1 MVPTS
6 RTIHSTRITINTTK
20 LKIAATTTISL
31 SRPYNQPTTKVHQI
45 FDDETQPRKPK
56 FPRRDDNNNIG
67 RSSLHPPII
76 HSFIHMWRDRMETE
90 APKIDRQKIL
100 VSASIKTELL
110 ATTLHRYYCPYSDFK
125 SSLAAKLWR
134 NFGKLELMTCHSDA
148 AEKV

>member
-20 LKIAATTTISL
+20 LKKIAATTTISL
-31 SRPYNQPTTKVHQI
+31 SRPYNQPPTKVHPI

-100 VSASIKTELL
+100 GKCKYKRNSSQLHYTD
-110 ATTLHRYYCPYSDFK
+110 ATVPYSDFK
-125 SSLAAKLWR
+125 SSLAAKVWR
-134 NFGKLELMTCHSDA
+134 NE
-148 AEKV
+148 EINWN